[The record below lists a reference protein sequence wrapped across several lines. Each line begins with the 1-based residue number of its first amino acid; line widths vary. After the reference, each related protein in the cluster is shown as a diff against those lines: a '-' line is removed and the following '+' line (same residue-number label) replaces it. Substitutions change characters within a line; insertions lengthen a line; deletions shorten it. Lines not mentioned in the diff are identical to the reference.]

1 MAMEIRARLA
11 AWDFGMSLMWAWSG
25 ALTRLLV
32 HGFGDGT
39 VAGEVVKVSLYVGSL
54 FLSAWVGRVT
64 GGGCGNPLT
73 LLVRS
78 VSDDFNDLSFT
89 VLARIPAQVCGSIV
103 GAALVTLILPEFTYS
118 DPLKVGI
125 AQGALTE
132 GFLAFGIASV
142 SLALTRYDPNDFIVK
157 TWIHSMSRLTLRI
170 LGSDLTGGIMN
181 PASAA
186 GWAFVLGN
194 QTARQHLLV
203 YWIAPIQATILAAWA
218 FRWLIQ
224 NGRKQEKRPQF
235 MVSVPIPRRLDSSS
249 RILSRRTHKF
259 Q

>member
-73 LLVRS
+73 LL
-78 VSDDFNDLSFT
+78 
-89 VLARIPAQVCGSIV
+89 VCGSIV